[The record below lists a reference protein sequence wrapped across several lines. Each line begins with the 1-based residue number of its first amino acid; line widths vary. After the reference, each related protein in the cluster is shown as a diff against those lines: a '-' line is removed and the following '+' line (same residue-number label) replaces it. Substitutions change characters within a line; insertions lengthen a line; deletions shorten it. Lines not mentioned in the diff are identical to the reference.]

1 MLDSKNMFTMK
12 KAIYSLVSL
21 VAGLVAFSACTSD
34 ADFLT
39 EKPKTIFTME
49 NAFAKASQVDAQI
62 GRVYSAAFE
71 LHSWGT
77 SNVFAAFS
85 GSPAA
90 LLGGYGADLIEG
102 DAQPANAAGG
112 FSNYS
117 TLNSLTGRFLSL
129 WNSLYQMASY
139 ANLALYGAEQVEWSN
154 AADKAYAVAQAK
166 FFVGWVYLRL
176 GEVYGGVPIV
186 KEFSED
192 LKYDYVRDS
201 RSDVYAWAIQNL
213 SDAAKDLP
221 DYPKQD
227 GRVAKGAALHY
238 LAEAYLAQGV
248 ETGNKEYFASAEKA
262 ADDVIKLHP
271 LMTERFGVRA
281 NPADN
286 GTSNGIP
293 NYRPDGNAFYDLF
306 QIGNYDRSE
315 GNTEAIWVMQN
326 PTYEQYSVNGGE
338 TYELGTVCGQPYRD
352 LVWAD
357 AYREDESGAA
367 SGPWRGDNIDQ
378 KKYPYGGS
386 SYYCAGGSWGL
397 YGTTDYA
404 DSDLWVGEFGEDDRN
419 AQCVN
424 LDPVVID
431 QKHSLHGQII
441 GPEHLKDPSRYM
453 RYSVKISLNDGW
465 GWTPNNTSMG
475 QPWHRMYGR
484 DWYAARSGETYLL
497 KAEAQLR
504 GGDAGAAAET
514 MNVLRER
521 SNAKKM
527 YTASDVT
534 IETILDERGRELL
547 WEEHRWPTL
556 LRLEKQGVDNTVM
569 HNQIMNHA
577 CLVKDLPTY
586 TGGTPEWS
594 LFPIPLSVIQLNTE
608 AELTQNKGW

>member
-1 MLDSKNMFTMK
+1 MK
-12 KAIYSLVSL
+12 KTIYAIMGL
-21 VAGLVAFSACTSD
+21 VAGLVAFSACTD
-34 ADFLT
+34 KEFLT
-39 EKPKTIFTME
+39 EDPKTIFTMD
-49 NAFAKASQVDAQI
+49 NAFAKASQVDAQL

-102 DAQPANAAGG
+102 DAQKANAAGG

-139 ANLALYGAEQVEWSN
+139 ANLALYGAEQVDWPNE
-154 AADKAYAVAQAK
+154 ADKAYAVAQAK
-166 FFVGWVYLRL
+166 FFIGWTYLRL

-186 KEFSED
+186 TEFSED
-192 LKYDYVRDS
+192 LKYDYVRNT
-201 RSDVYAWAIQNL
+201 RQEVYQWAIDNL
-213 SDAAKDLP
+213 EAAAAALP
-221 DYPKQD
+221 QYPAQD
-227 GRVAKGAALHY
+227 GRVAQGAAKHY
-238 LAEAYLAQGV
+238 LAEAYLAMGV
-248 ETGNKEYFASAEKA
+248 ETGDKSWYTAAEKA
-262 ADDVIKLHP
+262 ADEVIALHP
-271 LMTERFGVRA
+271 LMTKRFGVRS
-281 NPADN
+281 NPADQ

-315 GNTEAIWVMQN
+315 GNTEALWVMQN
-326 PTYEQYSVNGGE
+326 PTYEQYANNGGE

-352 LVWAD
+352 LLWAD
-357 AYREDESGAA
+357 AYREDETGAA
-367 SGPWRGDNIDQ
+367 TGPWRGDNIDQ
-378 KKYPYGGS
+378 QKYPYGGS
-386 SYYCAGGSWGL
+386 SYYCSGGSWGL

-404 DSDLWVGEFGEDDRN
+404 DADLWTGEFANDDRN

-441 GPEHLKDPSRYM
+441 KPEMLSDPARYM

-465 GWTPNNTSMG
+465 GWTPNNVSMG

-484 DWYAARSGETYLL
+484 DWYAARSGETYLI
-497 KAEAQLR
+497 KAEAQFR
-504 GGDAGAAAET
+504 NGKAGDAAET
-514 MNVLRER
+514 INVIRAR
-521 SNAKKM
+521 ANATKM
-527 YTASDVT
+527 FTAGDIS
-534 IETILDERGRELL
+534 IATILDERGRELL

-556 LRLEKQGVDNTVM
+556 LRLAKQGEKNTDM

-577 CLVKDLPTY
+577 MLVKDQPTY
-586 TGGTPEWS
+586 TGGAPAWS

-608 AELTQNKGW
+608 AELTQNQGW

>member
-1 MLDSKNMFTMK
+1 MK
-12 KAIYSLVSL
+12 KTIYAIMGL
-21 VAGLVAFSACTSD
+21 VAGLVAFSACTD
-34 ADFLT
+34 KEFLT
-39 EKPKTIFTME
+39 EDPKTIFTMD
-49 NAFAKASQVDAQI
+49 NAFAKASQVDAQL

-77 SNVFAAFS
+77 DNVFAAFE
-85 GSPAA
+85 GNPAA

-102 DAQPANAAGG
+102 DAQKANAAGG

-139 ANLALYGAEQVEWSN
+139 ANLALYGAEQVDWPSE
-154 AADKAYAVAQAK
+154 ADKAYAVAQAK
-166 FFVGWVYLRL
+166 FFIGWAYLRL

-186 KEFSED
+186 TEFSED
-192 LKYDYVRDS
+192 LKYDYVRNT
-201 RSDVYAWAIQNL
+201 RQEVYQWAIDNFV
-213 SDAAKDLP
+213 AAAAGLP
-221 DYPKQD
+221 KYPAQD
-227 GRVAKGAALHY
+227 GRVGQGAAKHY
-238 LAEAYLAQGV
+238 LAEAYLAMGV
-248 ETGNKEYFASAEKA
+248 ETGDKSWYKA
-262 ADDVIKLHP
+262 AEDAADEVIALHP
-271 LMTERFGVRA
+271 LMTTRFGVRA
-281 NPADN
+281 NPADK

-315 GNTEAIWVMQN
+315 GNTEALWVMQN
-326 PTYEQYSVNGGE
+326 PTYEQYANNGGA

-352 LVWAD
+352 LLWAD
-357 AYREDESGAA
+357 AYREDETGAA
-367 SGPWRGDNIDQ
+367 TGPWRGDNIDQ
-378 KKYPYGGS
+378 QKYPYGGS
-386 SYYCAGGSWGL
+386 SYYCSGGSWGL

-404 DSDLWVGEFGEDDRN
+404 DADLWTGEFANDDRN

-441 GPEHLKDPSRYM
+441 KPEMLSDPARYM

-465 GWTPNNTSMG
+465 GWTPNNVSMG

-484 DWYAARSGETYLL
+484 DWYAARSAETYLL

-504 GGDAGAAAET
+504 NGNPSGAAET
-514 MNVLRER
+514 VNVVRAR
-521 SNAKKM
+521 ANAGKKF
-527 YTASDVT
+527 TAGDMT

-556 LRLEKQGVDNTVM
+556 LRLAKQGEKNTDM

-577 CLVKDLPTY
+577 MLVKDQPTY
-586 TGGTPEWS
+586 TGGAPAWS

-608 AELTQNKGW
+608 AELTQNTGW